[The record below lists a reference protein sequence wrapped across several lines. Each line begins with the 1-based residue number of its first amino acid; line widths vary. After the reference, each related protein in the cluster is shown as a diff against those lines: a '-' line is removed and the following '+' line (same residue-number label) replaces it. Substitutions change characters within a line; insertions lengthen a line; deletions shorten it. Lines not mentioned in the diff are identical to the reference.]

1 MDGREWRR
9 ARVASLAR
17 ERRAGGRSRRAESPS
32 LVQNAVG
39 GLRGAWAPDRQ
50 VRTALFA
57 SALLLLVFAT
67 LFGGASQTNALSLM
81 AVELASLPL
90 LLVSLYLFFA
100 GAAPKGLLIPLLIL
114 IGVVLTPALQLI
126 PLPPQVW
133 TQLPLRAQQAQ
144 VLDLAS
150 LGRPSLPFTLTPQS
164 AWRSLLGLAP
174 PAAMFLASTMLTDG
188 ERRAMVWVWIGLAFV
203 SLSIGA
209 LQVLGGNSSPLYFY
223 EVTNYDSPDGVFSN
237 RNHHASFL
245 LCLLP
250 LAAVFAAEFRGL
262 LEDRRSFLP
271 LLAML
276 YFLVGIVGVAV
287 IHSRAGVFLLIPA
300 LLGSLAVVASGGSLL
315 GRWRA
320 AAGLAIGGTV
330 AVGLVL
336 LFGLT
341 PILDR
346 FNDSGELRF
355 EGWPIV
361 VKTAQTYLPLGSGVG
376 SFDTVYR
383 SVEPLTGVSTV
394 YFNHAHN
401 DYLELWLETGVVGA
415 LLFAGFMLWF
425 LARAFVIWTR
435 RDGEGR
441 NLAAALTVVVVLL
454 LAHSLLDYPLR
465 TQAIEALFAFA
476 CGTIA
481 VYRPGRRADAA
492 PAAP

>member
-1 MDGREWRR
+1 M
-9 ARVASLAR
+9 
-17 ERRAGGRSRRAESPS
+17 ERRSRGRSRRADARS
-32 LVQNAVG
+32 LPQRAAAS
-39 GLRGAWAPDRQ
+39 LRAAWAPERQ
-50 VRTALFA
+50 AHTALFA
-57 SALLLLVFAT
+57 SALLLEVFAT

-90 LLVSLYLFFA
+90 LFLTVYLTLA
-100 GAAPKGLLIPLLIL
+100 GQAPKGLAIPIV
-114 IGVVLTPALQLI
+114 IMIAIILTPALQLI

-133 TQLPLRAQQAQ
+133 TQLPQRAQQSQ
-144 VLDLAS
+144 VLDLAG
-150 LGRPSLPFTLTPQS
+150 LGRPALPFTLTPQG

-174 PAAMFLASTMLTDG
+174 PAAMLLGAAMLG
-188 ERRAMVWVWIGLAFV
+188 EAQRRVMIWVWIALAFV
-203 SLSIGA
+203 SLGLGA
-209 LQVLGGNSSPLYFY
+209 LQMLGGESSPLYFY
-223 EVTNYDSPDGVFSN
+223 EVTNAHSPVGVFAN
-237 RNHHASFL
+237 RNHQASFL

-262 LEDRRSFLP
+262 AEDWRAFPP

-276 YFLVGIVGVAV
+276 YFLIGIVGVAV

-300 LLGSLAVVASGGSLL
+300 LLGSLAVIMTGGSLL

-320 AAGLAIGGTV
+320 AGGIAIGAAV
-330 AVGLVL
+330 AVGAVL

-346 FNDSGELRF
+346 FADSGELRF

-361 VKTAQTYLPLGSGVG
+361 LKTAQSYLPLGAGVG

-383 SVEPLTGVSTV
+383 SVEPLTEVSTV

-401 DYLELWLETGVVGA
+401 DYLELWLETGYVGA
-415 LLFAGFMLWF
+415 ALLAAFLAWF
-425 LARAFVIWTR
+425 LVRAFVIWTR
-435 RDGEGR
+435 RPGEGR
-441 NLAAALTVVVVLL
+441 NMAAALTVLVVLL

-481 VYRPGRRADAA
+481 VYRPGPPKAA
-492 PAAP
+492 RPAR